1 MAGSAARQAGRARS
15 CSYHEPNASTQCSAA
30 RWTARLV
37 LRRLGMGITPWGG
50 GGSVAEAAWITSRQ
64 RDQPS
69 TTTPVSAGVQPLGD
83 PGRT

>member
-50 GGSVAEAAWITSRQ
+50 GGQLRKQRGSRQ
-64 RDQPS
+64 GNAINRLQL
-69 TTTPVSAGVQPLGD
+69 PL
-83 PGRT
+83 